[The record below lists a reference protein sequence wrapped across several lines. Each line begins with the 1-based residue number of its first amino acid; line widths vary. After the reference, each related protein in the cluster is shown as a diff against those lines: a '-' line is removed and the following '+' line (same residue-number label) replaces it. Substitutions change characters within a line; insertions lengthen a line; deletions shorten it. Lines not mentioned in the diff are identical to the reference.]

1 MTPASTRKNGN
12 KYRYYRCVTRD
23 KSGAAA
29 CAAHPLP
36 ADAIE
41 DFIVDRL
48 REATADGTLSRDV
61 RKKLLGKVAEQRQA
75 VETERQ
81 ALPAAIAKLS
91 SEGRNLVET
100 IGQTKGTAHRLLEE
114 RIEDIGDQLAK
125 RERRLTEVQHA
136 LAAIDQTEIE
146 TQWVIESLTHFD
158 TVWDAL
164 NPENRGRLVRAVV
177 EKVEVDE
184 PSGHVTAVLV
194 DLDLPDDQSLP
205 ETSQPPHAENA
216 EVRP

>member
-1 MTPASTRKNGN
+1 
-12 KYRYYRCVTRD
+12 VTRD
-23 KSGAAA
+23 KNGATA
-29 CAAHPLP
+29 CAAPPLP

-41 DFIVDRL
+41 NFIVERL
-48 REATADGTLSRDV
+48 REATANGTLARDV

-100 IGQTKGTAHRLLEE
+100 IGQTKGTAHWLIEE
-114 RIEDIGDQLAK
+114 RIEDIGEQLAK
-125 RERRLTEVQHA
+125 HERRLNEVQHA

-146 TQWVIESLTHFD
+146 TEWVIASLTHFD

-164 NPENRGRLVRAVV
+164 NKENQGRLVRAVV

-184 PSGHVTAVLV
+184 RSGQVTAVLL
-194 DLDLPDDQSLP
+194 DLDLPNGHRLSAR
-205 ETSQPPHAENA
+205 EQPPHAENT

>member
-1 MTPASTRKNGN
+1 MK
-12 KYRYYRCVTRD
+12 
-23 KSGAAA
+23 
-29 CAAHPLP
+29 
-36 ADAIE
+36 
-41 DFIVDRL
+41 L
-48 REATADGTLSRDV
+48 R
-61 RKKLLGKVAEQRQA
+61 GKVAEQRQA

-81 ALPAAIAKLS
+81 ALPTAIAKLS

-125 RERRLTEVQHA
+125 HERRLTEVQHA

-164 NPENRGRLVRAVV
+164 NQENQGRLVRAVV

-184 PSGHVTAVLV
+184 PSGQVTAVLL
-194 DLDLPDDQSLP
+194 DLDLPDDQLLAP
-205 ETSQPPHAENA
+205 EQPPHAENS